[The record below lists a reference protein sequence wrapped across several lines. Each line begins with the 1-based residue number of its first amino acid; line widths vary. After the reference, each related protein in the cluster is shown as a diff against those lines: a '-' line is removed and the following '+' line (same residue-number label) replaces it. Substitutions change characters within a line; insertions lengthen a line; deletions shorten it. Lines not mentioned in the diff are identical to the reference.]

1 MVNKNKQPTNN
12 SEYKSPKQK
21 RVEAEERIAA
31 REAGKSEPKEPNY
44 KARRAVGG
52 AALAI
57 LLMGGGKLGIDA
69 VNEHSSKELGPD
81 QSNSLVF
88 DEDIESVTI
97 PDGTALRSENGR
109 NPNNAQEGLLDVLD
123 LGSTVNHIT
132 VETPEGATINSDSKG
147 DNGTYIGIRVEDFE
161 NSGLDTSNLGDVD
174 RDKDGIIHVSGSYA
188 ETHRDAS
195 E

>member
-57 LLMGGGKLGIDA
+57 LLMGGG
-69 VNEHSSKELGPD
+69 
-81 QSNSLVF
+81 
-88 DEDIESVTI
+88 
-97 PDGTALRSENGR
+97 
-109 NPNNAQEGLLDVLD
+109 
-123 LGSTVNHIT
+123 
-132 VETPEGATINSDSKG
+132 
-147 DNGTYIGIRVEDFE
+147 
-161 NSGLDTSNLGDVD
+161 
-174 RDKDGIIHVSGSYA
+174 
-188 ETHRDAS
+188 
-195 E
+195 